1 MRQVR
6 QHEVLLINIPKWIL
20 LSLSLVLTLL
30 FTYTVS
36 LLFNSKRGGAL
47 ISAIFGF
54 LHHGDPV
61 SSATVKTLLTC
72 VCKPMYNMILK
83 WIFDGILEDPF
94 TEFFI
99 ADNMKVQDESRLWH
113 DKYSIRRSMIPK
125 FMGLSLGKKILAT
138 GKGLNFLRSVCK
150 EDSPIPGREVVMN
163 KLNGLS
169 AELLF
174 R

>member
-1 MRQVR
+1 MPRDYSSVVYFFSITIYR
-6 QHEVLLINIPKWIL
+6 L
-20 LSLSLVLTLL
+20 
-30 FTYTVS
+30 
-36 LLFNSKRGGAL
+36 RGGAL
-47 ISAIFGF
+47 ISAIYGF
-54 LHHGDPV
+54 LHHGDPML
-61 SSATVKTLLTC
+61 SATVKTLLTT
-72 VCKPMYNMILK
+72 VCKPMYSMILK

-99 ADNMKVQDESRLWH
+99 AANPKVNDESRLWH

-150 EDSPIPGREVVMN
+150 EDCPIPRKEIVMN
-163 KLNGLS
+163 RLSGLS
-169 AELLF
+169 ADLLF

>member
-1 MRQVR
+1 M
-6 QHEVLLINIPKWIL
+6 EGKLIKTTTWFLLTRNKT
-20 LSLSLVLTLL
+20 LSSAFLYGYKIFVFRL
-30 FTYTVS
+30 
-36 LLFNSKRGGAL
+36 RGGAL
-47 ISAIFGF
+47 ISAIYGF
-54 LHHGDPV
+54 LHHGDPML
-61 SSATVKTLLTC
+61 SATVQTLLTT

-99 ADNMKVQDESRLWH
+99 AANPKVNDESRLWH

-150 EDSPIPGREVVMN
+150 EDCPIPRKEAVM
-163 KLNGLS
+163 KRLDGLT
-169 AELLF
+169 ADLLF
-174 R
+174 RYS